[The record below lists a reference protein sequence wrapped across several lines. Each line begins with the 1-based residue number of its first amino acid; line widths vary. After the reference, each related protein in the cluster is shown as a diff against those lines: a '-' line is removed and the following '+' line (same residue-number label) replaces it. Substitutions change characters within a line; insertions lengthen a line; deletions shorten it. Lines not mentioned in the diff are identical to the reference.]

1 MSGKS
6 GVKYDAVP
14 KDESDQNKADY
25 GATDKVTVNVTE
37 EKVNA
42 NPFSKSGNYSGNLNG
57 NSQFETNGKEYLKA
71 TETSFSQA
79 VRIFINQESCYS
91 FSYSE
96 SLSC

>member
-25 GATDKVTVNVTE
+25 GATGQVTVKVTE

-42 NPFSKSGNYSGNLNG
+42 NPFSKSGNYSDNLNG
-57 NSQFETNGKEYLKA
+57 NTKLETNGKEYLKA

-79 VRIFINQESCYS
+79 VRIFIKK
-91 FSYSE
+91 
-96 SLSC
+96 